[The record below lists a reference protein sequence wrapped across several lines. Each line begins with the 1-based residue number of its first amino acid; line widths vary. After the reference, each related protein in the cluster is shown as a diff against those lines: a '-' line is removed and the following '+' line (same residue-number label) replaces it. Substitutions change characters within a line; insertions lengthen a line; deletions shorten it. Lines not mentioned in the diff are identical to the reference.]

1 MTAIGTLTPTRDGG
15 WAGPSLIMANTVKI
29 KLVPNDNQA
38 NPKAPAFRVFAG
50 DAELGAAW
58 QQRTNENAPREF
70 LSVNLDFP
78 GLQEPI
84 SAAIFF
90 SEDGTKG
97 RAVWNRKRKDAHDDS

>member
-1 MTAIGTLTPTRDGG
+1 MAAIGTLTPTRDGG
-15 WAGPSLIMANTVKI
+15 WAGPILVMANVMKI

-58 QQRTNENAPREF
+58 QQRTNGSEPREF
-70 LSVNLDFP
+70 LSVNLDLP
-78 GLQEPI
+78 GLPEPI
-84 SAAIFF
+84 SAAVFF

-97 RAVWNRKRKDAHDDS
+97 RAVWNRKRKEGRDDR

>member
-1 MTAIGTLTPTRDGG
+1 MAAIGTLTPTRDGG
-15 WAGPSLIMANTVKI
+15 WAGPILIMANTVKV

-70 LSVNLDFP
+70 LSVSLDFP
-78 GLQEPI
+78 GLPGADLCGYFLFRGWYEGTCGVESQ
-84 SAAIFF
+84 
-90 SEDGTKG
+90 TKG
-97 RAVWNRKRKDAHDDS
+97 RTR